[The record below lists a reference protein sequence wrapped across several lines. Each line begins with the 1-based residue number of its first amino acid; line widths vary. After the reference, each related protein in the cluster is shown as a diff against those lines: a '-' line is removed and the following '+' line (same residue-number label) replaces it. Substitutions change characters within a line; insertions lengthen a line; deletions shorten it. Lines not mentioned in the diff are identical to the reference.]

1 MNQSWSD
8 YDSDWFVSLN
18 STATDIVV
26 VIFIRNRQITSLTKP
41 AILAGIFN
49 ALFKVIL
56 GHYVYYLTKI
66 MTV

>member
-41 AILAGIFN
+41 AILAGISRQGWR
-49 ALFKVIL
+49 V
-56 GHYVYYLTKI
+56 VYSQNGK
-66 MTV
+66 

>member
-41 AILAGIFN
+41 AILAGISRQGLR
-49 ALFKVIL
+49 A
-56 GHYVYYLTKI
+56 VYSQNGK
-66 MTV
+66 